1 MISTA
6 AACAVAVAVGVVTSM
21 HAHTRH
27 IHAHARTH
35 TYIYSMYAFEASPN
49 LAGAESALTR
59 QAELSVLGLRFE
71 ACGIFGV

>member
-6 AACAVAVAVGVVTSM
+6 AACAVAVAVGVVVTSM

-27 IHAHARTH
+27 IHAHVRTH
-35 TYIYSMYAFEASPN
+35 MYICSMYAFEASPN

-59 QAELSVLGLRFE
+59 QAELSVLG
-71 ACGIFGV
+71 